1 MCDKYRDH
9 LQAVPRPPG
18 IDYKQTSNHQANTKE
33 YEQTKDDEIKTKSS
47 SSSSSSSN
55 NNNSE
60 GSSSS
65 GSSSSSNSSSS
76 KDKIKNANDGGK
88 AAFLGGGG
96 YDEQCVGRSARPQ
109 LDVYKI
115 PLAAAAAVATPETW
129 GPDFFPASA
138 VGAMFDGVS

>member
-1 MCDKYRDH
+1 MRRQMRRPAPVATPNLRQDGMHAGGVGVARGGDYR
-9 LQAVPRPPG
+9 RG
-18 IDYKQTSNHQANTKE
+18 R
-33 YEQTKDDEIKTKSS
+33 
-47 SSSSSSSN
+47 
-55 NNNSE
+55 
-60 GSSSS
+60 GR
-65 GSSSSSNSSSS
+65 GSSSS

-115 PLAAAAAVATPETW
+115 PPAAAAAVATPETW